1 MIVPLAPTNVL
12 KMFLE
17 ALRERHDDEDLEEY
31 RTPYRWL
38 A

>member
-1 MIVPLAPTNVL
+1 
-12 KMFLE
+12 MFLE
-17 ALRERHDDEDLEEY
+17 ALRERHDDEDLEVY